1 MIRLQRS
8 LAVYHRGRPVVVF
21 DACRKLVGT
30 QEHAVARV
38 HAEVVESRL
47 IAELLGVG
55 RKQKGVGA
63 QPAEQA
69 LGCFPI
75 FIGGE
80 TRCRVLGL
88 VEGFVVLIAQVVGD
102 VAGMNRHNP
111 TFFCPMRIA
120 VRNESGQ
127 PDLRFRFGQFCN
139 TFRRKDLLVIR
150 RPSELLAVSR
160 RCGQHNVCIDIS
172 RHRDGLQCS
181 FFHTL
186 FQEGDASAV
195 VVDAVG
201 VEHSLEAAY
210 HHFIKLQ
217 TFYFKTLVDESVA
230 IDCEQFIPFVIV
242 NGCVEKSHF
251 RHVRLAVGSSAV
263 NLPGIRGAEHV
274 LAAIVLVANLHVGL
288 QCLLVDTVFQIP
300 HLQHCSTVVVGIK
313 APVQQEGET
322 ISVFLLS
329 FLPRVD
335 DIWAIGRHS
344 YSRRTATEG
353 SQRWESI

>member
-1 MIRLQRS
+1 MVGGAFSIEFPVHIKTRLLRGCIEGNSQLVVLIGLQRS
-8 LAVYHRGRPVVVF
+8 LAVHHRGRPVVVF
-21 DACRKLVGT
+21 DACRELVGT

-47 IAELLGVG
+47 IAELFGVG

-63 QPAEQA
+63 QTAEQA
-69 LGCFPI
+69 LGCFTV

-80 TRCRVLGL
+80 SRCRVHGL
-88 VEGFVVLIAQVVGD
+88 VEGFIVLIAQVVGD

-111 TFFCPMRIA
+111 ALFCPMRIA

-127 PDLRFRFGQFCN
+127 TNLCLRFGQFCN

-201 VEHSLEAAY
+201 VEHSLETAY
-210 HHFIKLQ
+210 HHFVKLQ
-217 TFYFKTLVDESVA
+217 TFYFKSLVDQAVA
-230 IDCEQFIPFVIV
+230 IDGEYFCPFVIV
-242 NGCVEKSHF
+242 NGSIEKSHF
-251 RHVRLAVGSSAV
+251 RHVRLAVGSRAV
-263 NLPGIRGAEHV
+263 YLPGI
-274 LAAIVLVANLHVGL
+274 
-288 QCLLVDTVFQIP
+288 
-300 HLQHCSTVVVGIK
+300 
-313 APVQQEGET
+313 
-322 ISVFLLS
+322 
-329 FLPRVD
+329 
-335 DIWAIGRHS
+335 
-344 YSRRTATEG
+344 
-353 SQRWESI
+353 